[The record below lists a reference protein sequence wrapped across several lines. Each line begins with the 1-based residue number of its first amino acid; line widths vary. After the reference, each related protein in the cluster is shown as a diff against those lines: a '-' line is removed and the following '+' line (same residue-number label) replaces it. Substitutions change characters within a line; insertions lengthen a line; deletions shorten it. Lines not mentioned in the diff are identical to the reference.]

1 MIVFSPKKP
10 TNIFMKLLFK
20 IFQIAFFALPLIA
33 MRADKPLK
41 VVFFGDSI
49 TQAGVGPTG
58 YITKVS
64 EMLRAKGQDAEYEL
78 IGAGIGGNKVYD
90 LYLRLEDDVLA
101 KKPDVVFIYVGIND
115 VWHKASSGTGT
126 DADKYVKFYEALI
139 KKLKAQNIRVIVC
152 TPTVIGERNDNSN
165 AQDGD
170 LNQYAKLIREI
181 ASRNS
186 VQLCDLRKSF
196 QDYLIQNNP
205 ENKEKGILTSDRVHL
220 TDAGNVFLAEKMLE
234 ALVQK

>member
-1 MIVFSPKKP
+1 MRVF
-10 TNIFMKLLFK
+10 FKLL
-20 IFQIAFFALPLIA
+20 QIAFLALPLLA
-33 MRADKPLK
+33 FRQDKPVR

-49 TQAGVGPTG
+49 TQAGVSPTG
-58 YITKVS
+58 YITKVG
-64 EMLRAKGQDAEYEL
+64 EMLKAKGQDSQYEL

-126 DADKYVKFYEALI
+126 DPDKYVKFYEALI

-165 AQDGD
+165 QQDGD
-170 LNQYAKLIREI
+170 LNQYSKLIREI
-181 ASRNS
+181 ATRNNL
-186 VQLCDLRKSF
+186 QLLDLRKHF
-196 QDYLIQNNP
+196 LDYLTNNNP
-205 ENKEKGILTSDRVHL
+205 ENKEKGILTTDRVHL
-220 TDAGNVFLAEKMLE
+220 TEAGNQFLAEKMLE